1 MSNFLYRGE
10 QECYPFFVTQNLN
23 FVRYI
28 SMIHLTTTASAQT
41 LKIIPRSYA
50 STVSMILRDDST
62 NTSTTYGSISTSTDK
77 NYLVIS
83 QALSP
88 VLVEGRFYDMTV
100 KEGTSVIYKDKI
112 FCTNQTINQANNSY
126 YTVNSGE
133 YTIPTGNDQYDNDYI
148 II

>member
-1 MSNFLYRGE
+1 MK
-10 QECYPFFVTQNLN
+10 
-23 FVRYI
+23 
-28 SMIHLTTTASAQT
+28 HLTTSASAQT

-62 NTSTTYGSISTSTDK
+62 NTSTTYSSISTSTDK

-83 QALSP
+83 QALNP

-100 KEGTSVIYKDKI
+100 KEGSNVIYKDKI
-112 FCTNQTINQANNSY
+112 FCTNQTISSY
-126 YTVNSGE
+126 SVNSGE
-133 YTIPTGNDQYDNDYI
+133 YTVPTDNDKYDNDYI